1 MSNKILSIEIGQGLT
16 RVAEIDYKVKNPRI
30 YNIFSIATTPNIV
43 NEGTVTISNLFI
55 SELTNAIRRHGIST
69 KKVVFVMNSSR
80 VANRIVQIPFVKANR
95 IADLLAANASD
106 YFPVDMEQYQLIH
119 EVIGTIEDAGEK
131 KIMLSVLAVPK
142 DLLAAYWELAKTCGL
157 TVIGYDY
164 IGNSLKKMMIREIPE
179 EIKATLKIED
189 NSSILTIIENGIV
202 KLQRTINYGVSDAI
216 DSAINSQLFGYAI
229 DPIEAIEELSRR
241 TCVFSSFDKME
252 PFTDTENPVN
262 PEEMVDQQKLQAL
275 RAEITD
281 NFRILIGSISRIL
294 DYYQAQNPDKKI
306 ERIYMVGLGSV
317 ISGLSRLMTNELSC
331 KVVANQQYNDLTLVK
346 NAANETVHIAEYFT
360 TIGAAL
366 EPVSII
372 AAEKRTQ
379 KEIGKGRENAAKSG
393 SLTGAVIICLLGIV
407 GAVAIAFAG
416 RMQLLEAENENKFL
430 TNKIAG
436 LEYVDGVYDDYLQVL
451 ANYNWAKG
459 VDDAIYSPNNEL
471 VAFIE
476 ELEEKMPSEII
487 VFTLNATRSGVSMNI
502 QVESKSAVAD
512 VVSQLRTFSSVY
524 VSHLSTITESVE
536 ESGETI
542 VSFDIDLSYVPRE
555 VRNLIEE

>member
-43 NEGTVTISNLFI
+43 NEGTVTISDLFI

-131 KIMLSVLAVPK
+131 KIMLSVLAVPR
-142 DLLAAYWELAKTCGL
+142 DLLAAYRELAKTCGL

-202 KLQRTINYGVSDAI
+202 KLQRTINYGVADAI
-216 DSAINSQLFGYAI
+216 DSTINSQLFGYAI
-229 DPIEAIEELSRR
+229 DPLEAIEELSRR

-252 PFTDTENPVN
+252 PFTDTENPVD

-366 EPVSII
+366 EPISII
-372 AAEKRTQ
+372 ANEKKAQ
-379 KEIGKGRENAAKSG
+379 KESGKGKENTAKSG
-393 SLTGAVIICLLGIV
+393 SLTGAIIVCLLGIV

-416 RMQLLEAENENKFL
+416 KMQLQEAENENKYL

-436 LEYVDGVYDDYLQVL
+436 LEYVDGVYDDYMQVL
-451 ANYNWAKG
+451 ANYNWAQG

-502 QVESKSAVAD
+502 QVESKAAVAD

-524 VSHLSTITESVE
+524 VSHLSTITENVD
-536 ESGETI
+536 ESGKTT

>member
-16 RVAEIDYKVKNPRI
+16 RVAEIDYKVKNPKI

-43 NEGTVTISNLFI
+43 NEGTVTISSLFV
-55 SELTNAIRRHGIST
+55 SELTSALRKHGIST
-69 KKVVFVMNSSR
+69 KKVIFVMNSSR
-80 VANRIVQIPFVKANR
+80 VANRIIQIPFVKTNR

-131 KIMLSVLAVPK
+131 KIMLSVLAVPR
-142 DLLAAYWELAKTCGL
+142 DLLAAYRDLAKTCGL
-157 TVIGYDY
+157 TVVGYDY
-164 IGNSLKKMMIREIPE
+164 IGNSIKKMMIREIPE
-179 EIKATLKIED
+179 EIKATLKIEE

-216 DSAINSQLFGYAI
+216 DATINSQLFGYAI
-229 DPIEAIEELSRR
+229 DPIDAIEELSRR
-241 TCVFSSFDKME
+241 TCVFSLFDKTE
-252 PFTDTENPVN
+252 PFTDTENPVDT
-262 PEEMVDQQKLQAL
+262 EEMVDQQKLQAL

-360 TIGAAL
+360 AIGAAL

-372 AAEKRTQ
+372 ASEKRAEKEST
-379 KEIGKGRENAAKSG
+379 KDKDGAAKGG
-393 SLTGAVIICLLGIV
+393 SMTGAIIVCLLGIV
-407 GAVAIAFAG
+407 GAVALAFAG
-416 RMQLLEAENENKFL
+416 KMQLQEAENENKFL
-430 TNKIAG
+430 TNKIDG
-436 LEYVDGVYDDYLQVL
+436 LEYVDGVYDEYLQVL

-471 VAFIE
+471 VDFIG
-476 ELEEKMPSEII
+476 ELEEKMPSEIV
-487 VFTLNATRSGVSMNI
+487 VFTLTATRNGVTMSI
-502 QVESKSAVAD
+502 QVNSKSAAAD
-512 VVSQLRTFSSVY
+512 VVAQLRTFSSVI
-524 VSHLSTITESVE
+524 VSHVSTIE
-536 ESGETI
+536 ETVDEDGVTT
-542 VSFDIDLSYVPRE
+542 VGFDIDLTYVPRE
-555 VRNLIEE
+555 VRSLIEE